1 MVRFT
6 SVFTCL
12 ALLLA
17 TSAVPVTIPLGTTGQ
32 SLSVSEDGKT
42 ISVNGRSINLDQALN
57 ARGVCKHEGKKHH
70 GKGGA
75 SSNSTAATPG
85 AKAIYFITN
94 AAENSVVA
102 LKVAADGTLSDGSI
116 TPTGGAGL
124 SGVDS
129 TGAPAAPDSLFSQG
143 AVKTAGNV
151 RLCLSFHV
159 FQLTILVSGCR
170 KSRLKY
176 PLHVQYLSNRPN
188 PAHLPW

>member
-12 ALLLA
+12 TLLLA

-32 SLSVSEDGKT
+32 SLSISEDGKT
-42 ISVNGRSINLDQALN
+42 ISVDGRSINLSQALN
-57 ARGVCKHEGKKHH
+57 GRGTCKDEGGKHH

-75 SSNSTAATPG
+75 SSNSTAAPSA

-94 AAENSVVA
+94 AANNAVVA

-116 TPTGGAGL
+116 TPTGGAGM

-129 TGAPAAPDSLFSQG
+129 TGAPAAPDYLFSQG
-143 AVKTAGNV
+143 AVKVADNV
-151 RLCLSFHV
+151 RLCFSLYV

-176 PLHVQYLSNRPN
+176 PLHVQHLSNRPN

>member
-17 TSAVPVTIPLGTTGQ
+17 TSAMPVTIPLGTTGQ
-32 SLSVSEDGKT
+32 SLSISEDGKT
-42 ISVNGRSINLDQALN
+42 ISVDGQSINLSQALN

-75 SSNSTAATPG
+75 SSNSTAAPSA

-94 AAENSVVA
+94 AAENSIVA

-116 TPTGGAGL
+116 TPTGGAGM

-143 AVKTAGNV
+143 AVKVAGNV
-151 RLCLSFHV
+151 RLCWSLYV
-159 FQLTILVSGCR
+159 FQLTILVPGSR
-170 KSRLKY
+170 QPRLKY
-176 PLHVQYLSNRPN
+176 PLHVQHLSNRPN
-188 PAHLPW
+188 QAHLPW